1 MSDREIDPAVKIAD
15 EFKKRGFFDEAKN
28 SILAQP
34 ISDVEPTT
42 LEQFIRERVS
52 STVAAMVRGDESLIF
67 KNRGSTSALIEG
79 QLVKDG
85 YEKLNTS
92 TVKIDSTLRR
102 ALEDPEFKSRVISQ
116 LRSETE
122 VDDDQQASQ

>member
-79 QLVKDG
+79 QLVKD
-85 YEKLNTS
+85 LS
-92 TVKIDSTLRR
+92 LIH
-102 ALEDPEFKSRVISQ
+102 I
-116 LRSETE
+116 
-122 VDDDQQASQ
+122 